1 MLNKFL
7 ERLSG
12 NLLIVVMLGVV
23 STTAAWAA
31 VQSSLHDGR
40 SDDARSEYALIL
52 ADANNM
58 FITAEV
64 KYRDDLTVWKDK
76 QVRHFIDG
84 VAVDDLYDDI
94 RTNNG
99 SYELYTDAWNCFVE
113 DPASQLA
120 DCSPYMT
127 ALYGPYDEMWESG
140 GEYLELSNTESGFSN
155 VLQMLTGLFAVALF
169 LLGVTAVMKIRN
181 LVAYLVV
188 FSIVLWSVGLFTL
201 LSIPTILS

>member
-1 MLNKFL
+1 MNKFV

-12 NLLIVVMLGVV
+12 NLLIVVMLGLV

-40 SDDARSEYALIL
+40 ADDARSEYALIL
-52 ADANNM
+52 ADANNL

-84 VAVDDLYDDI
+84 VNVDDLYNDI

-99 SYELYTDAWNCFVE
+99 SYELYADAWACFVA
-113 DPASQLA
+113 DPTSQLP
-120 DCSPYMT
+120 DCEPYMA
-127 ALYGPYDEMWESG
+127 ALYDPYNELWASGDEYWQ
-140 GEYLELSNTESGFSN
+140 LTNTESGYSN
-155 VLQMLTGLFAVALF
+155 TLQMLTALFAVALF
-169 LLGVTAVMKIRN
+169 LLGVTAVLQVRH
-181 LVAYLVV
+181 LVAYLVL
-188 FSIVLWSVGLFTL
+188 FSIVLWSVGLFVL
-201 LSIPTILS
+201 FSIPAVFS

>member
-1 MLNKFL
+1 MKAFL
-7 ERLSG
+7 ERLSRD
-12 NLLIVVMLGVV
+12 LLIVVMLGVV

-40 SDDARSEYALIL
+40 ANDARSEYALIL
-52 ADANNM
+52 ADANNL

-99 SYELYTDAWNCFVE
+99 SYELYADAWNCFVE
-113 DPASQLA
+113 DPRSQLA
-120 DCSPYMT
+120 ECAPYMA
-127 ALYGPYDEMWESG
+127 ALYGPYDETWASG
-140 GEYLELSNTESGFSN
+140 DEYWSMSNTESGYSN
-155 VLQMLTGLFAVALF
+155 TLQMLTALFAVSLF
-169 LLGVTAVMKIRN
+169 LLGVTAVMKIKS
-181 LVAYLVV
+181 LVAYLVI
-188 FSIVLWSVGLFTL
+188 FSTVIWSVGLFIL
-201 LSIPTILS
+201 FSIPTVFS

>member
-1 MLNKFL
+1 MNTIL
-7 ERLSG
+7 ERLSRD
-12 NLLIVVMLGVV
+12 LLIVVMLGVV

-40 SDDARSEYALIL
+40 ADDARSEYSLVL
-52 ADANNM
+52 ADANNL

-99 SYELYTDAWNCFVE
+99 SYELYSDAWNCFVE
-113 DPASQLA
+113 NPSSQLA
-120 DCSPYMT
+120 ECSPYMT
-127 ALYGPYDEMWESG
+127 ALYGPYDEMWASG
-140 GEYLELSNTESGFSN
+140 DEYLQLSNTESGYSN
-155 VLQMLTGLFAVALF
+155 TLQMLTALFAVALF
-169 LLGVTAVMKIRN
+169 LLGVTAVLKVRN
-181 LVAYLVV
+181 FVAYLVL
-188 FSIVLWSVGLFTL
+188 FSIVLWSVGLFIL
-201 LSIPTILS
+201 FSIPTVFS